1 MQVPSA
7 RRLNST
13 AAQQRRGGFG
23 GLAQDDNLVYFSQF
37 CRFLCRTASY
47 SFLPALSFLNELGG
61 RQEGD
66 LI

>member
-13 AAQQRRGGFG
+13 AAQQRRGEFG
-23 GLAQDDNLVYFSQF
+23 WLAQDDNPVYFSKF

-47 SFLPALSFLNELGG
+47 SSLLALSFLNERWEAG
-61 RQEGD
+61 RRVT
-66 LI
+66 